1 MRSSIATLQVLRTF
15 FDDPASAH
23 YGVELMASSG
33 LKAGTLYPILNRLE
47 LDGWI
52 LGRWEDIDESAA
64 GRRRRRYYRLTSAGE
79 RQARA
84 LLTQYATLLMP
95 PPGPVESVEVI
106 GRAREAVRHGPRGT

>member
-15 FDDPASAH
+15 FDDPGDAQ

-52 LGRWEDIDESAA
+52 VGRWEDIDEAAA
-64 GRRRRRYYRLTSAGE
+64 GRRRRRYYRLTPAGE

-95 PPGPVESVEVI
+95 PPRPVETLEVV
-106 GRAREAVRHGPRGT
+106 GRAREALRHAPRGS

>member
-15 FDDPASAH
+15 FDDPAIAQ
-23 YGVELMASSG
+23 YGAELMASSG

-64 GRRRRRYYRLTSAGE
+64 GRRRRRYYRLTGAGE

-84 LLTQYATLLMP
+84 LLTQYAMLLMP
-95 PPGPVESVEVI
+95 PPRAAESAEVMGKSRQAARP
-106 GRAREAVRHGPRGT
+106 GRRES

>member
-1 MRSSIATLQVLRTF
+1 MRSSIVTLQVLRTF
-15 FDDPASAH
+15 FDDPTAAQ
-23 YGVELMASSG
+23 YGAELMASSG

-52 LGRWEDIDESAA
+52 LGRWEDIDEAVA
-64 GRRRRRYYRLTSAGE
+64 GRRRRRYYRLTGAGE

-95 PPGPVESVEVI
+95 PPPPDTGVELT
-106 GRAREAVRHGPRGT
+106 GTARHAVRIEPLGS

>member
-15 FDDPASAH
+15 FDDPAGAH
-23 YGVELMASSG
+23 YGAELMASSG
-33 LKAGTLYPILNRLE
+33 LKAGTLYPMLNRLE

-52 LGRWEDIDESAA
+52 LGRWEDIDESAE

-95 PPGPVESVEVI
+95 PPWPVETVEVT
-106 GRAREAVRHGPRGT
+106 GRAQDRVRHGPSGS

>member
-15 FDDPASAH
+15 FDDPASAR

-64 GRRRRRYYRLTSAGE
+64 GRRRRRYYRLTGAGE

-95 PPGPVESVEVI
+95 PPRPGESAEVI
-106 GRAREAVRHGPRGT
+106 GRAREAVSLGRRGS

>member
-15 FDDPASAH
+15 FDDPAGAQ
-23 YGVELMASSG
+23 YGVELIASSG

-47 LDGWI
+47 LDGWVV
-52 LGRWEDIDESAA
+52 GRWEDIDESAA

-95 PPGPVESVEVI
+95 PPRPVETVEVM
-106 GRAREAVRHGPRGT
+106 GRAREALRHGPRGS